1 MNNAMNFA
9 LGLISQNPQIA
20 NNPNAKE
27 MIDVIQSGDFHRGQ
41 VIARNLCQAN
51 NTTPEE
57 AINVAR
63 RFFGF

>member
-27 MIDVIQSGDFHRGQ
+27 MIDVIQSGDFYRGQ

-57 AINVAR
+57 AINVAL